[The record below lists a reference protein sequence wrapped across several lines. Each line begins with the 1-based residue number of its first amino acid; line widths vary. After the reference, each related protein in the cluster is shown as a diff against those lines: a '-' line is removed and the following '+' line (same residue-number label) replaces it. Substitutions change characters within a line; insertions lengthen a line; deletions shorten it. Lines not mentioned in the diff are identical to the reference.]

1 MGPTDNVPRLLECGT
16 ALALAGRS
24 HLAVRAYLHLFWGEG
39 SEKPGFGRCGL
50 GELSDVLKSSS
61 RAVRAALDELA
72 SAGLIVWSEG
82 ERLAYR
88 PGFARRFNP
97 ENYITHTNWYNTT
110 CRLRDGLI
118 RAQVLEDIGPR
129 RSPPNPRGAAGSGV
143 GSAPPL
149 SASSAS
155 SASSV
160 TPPPSVAAPQAT
172 LPGVDAGKVKADK
185 PDPNEAADA
194 LIAAYN
200 AACPSMPRALLA
212 DGNRKAATAAL
223 NRAPLEVWA
232 ERFARAERSDLLAGR
247 KTDWRASFVWLL
259 KPANAL
265 KLDEGQYDTRP
276 DGSKRKSNNAPSEP
290 IGHFDTVFPWDEV
303 GS

>member
-1 MGPTDNVPRLLECGT
+1 VSPSAALLLAHLCIGRPSHPIGLVELDADYLRPDLRDTGADVDALVRELESADALAVDWPHRVAYVVGWCMDDEAVNPSQRTGRDREARIFPDGVARDACLLEQSGIAWHRVDTVPTPCPHGVDIRVQSAECRDQT
-16 ALALAGRS
+16 ETQTIT
-24 HLAVRAYLHLFWGEG
+24 LH
-39 SEKPGFGRCGL
+39 
-50 GELSDVLKSSS
+50 
-61 RAVRAALDELA
+61 
-72 SAGLIVWSEG
+72 
-82 ERLAYR
+82 
-88 PGFARRFNP
+88 
-97 ENYITHTNWYNTT
+97 
-110 CRLRDGLI
+110 
-118 RAQVLEDIGPR
+118 
-129 RSPPNPRGAAGSGV
+129 
-143 GSAPPL
+143 
-149 SASSAS
+149 
-155 SASSV
+155 
-160 TPPPSVAAPQAT
+160 SVAAPQAT
-172 LPGVDAGKVKADK
+172 LPGVDAGKVKPDK
-185 PDPNEAADA
+185 PDPKEAADA

-223 NRAPLEVWA
+223 HRAPLDVWA

-259 KPANAL
+259 KPANVL